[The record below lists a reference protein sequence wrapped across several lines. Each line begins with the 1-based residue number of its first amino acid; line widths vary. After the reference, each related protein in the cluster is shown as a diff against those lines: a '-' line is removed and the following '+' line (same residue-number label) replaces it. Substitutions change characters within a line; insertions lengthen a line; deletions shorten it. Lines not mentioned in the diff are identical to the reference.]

1 MICMLTRIPSA
12 GYNLKLLHLL
22 DEKSETITMIV
33 NEIVL
38 GVSMTVHQSLQVSG
52 LLPESA

>member
-1 MICMLTRIPSA
+1 MMCVLTRILSA